1 MMAGKTRP
9 RTASRV
15 AAVQALF
22 QAEQADTSV
31 ETVIDEFVRHRLGEL
46 PGTGGFEDGRV
57 PDAQV
62 PLFARIVR
70 VATQQHENFTVM
82 LGEALS
88 ADWPLERLDPVLRAL
103 LYAGAA
109 ELWMPDGPPAK
120 VVINEYLDVAHG
132 FFDGEEP
139 RMANGVLDRL
149 AHLLRP
155 REFPQQA
162 AGVGVEP
169 ANVRPP
175 PRIRPHCPPL
185 PTACRAGLA
194 RPQRRRRGVSPRH
207 RTANWSSPPTP
218 WSPASTSSSTT
229 PPT

>member
-1 MMAGKTRP
+1 MSGKTRP

-22 QAEQADTSV
+22 QAEQAQTSV
-31 ETVIDEFVRHRLGEL
+31 ETVIDEFVRHRLGAL
-46 PGTGGFEDGRV
+46 PGTGGFEDGRA

-70 VATQQHENFTVM
+70 VATQQHEVFLGM
-82 LGEALS
+82 LAEALS
-88 ADWPLERLDPVLRAL
+88 PEWPLERLDPVLRAL

-155 REFPQQA
+155 KEFPQVA
-162 AGVGVEP
+162 VV
-169 ANVRPP
+169 
-175 PRIRPHCPPL
+175 
-185 PTACRAGLA
+185 
-194 RPQRRRRGVSPRH
+194 
-207 RTANWSSPPTP
+207 
-218 WSPASTSSSTT
+218 
-229 PPT
+229 